1 MGWKEGD
8 AWCERARAELMH
20 KAQHKVLLSGWQ
32 AKCRHPRARSCP
44 DLQLSQA
51 TDTGTV
57 LFCAGRK
64 ASSTGVALF
73 SLLLPAVALVS
84 VLMLLG
90 RGYLR
95 WTAGN

>member
-1 MGWKEGD
+1 M
-8 AWCERARAELMH
+8 AELMH

-32 AKCRHPRARSCP
+32 AKCRYPRVRFCP

-51 TDTGTV
+51 TDSGIV
-57 LFCAGRK
+57 LFCAGEK

-84 VLMLLG
+84 VLMQLG
-90 RGYLR
+90 RGYLG
-95 WTAGN
+95 WTAGS